1 MTAPLKAIDGNA
13 DLPALMTELAARA
26 RAAARV
32 LALASPEQKNRALEA
47 MERAIRANAAAILA
61 ANAEDVAEVRA
72 GGATSA
78 FIDRLTLTQA
88 RIDAMADGIA
98 TVREIADPVGVVT
111 ESWQRPNGMTIERV
125 RVPLGVVAVIFES
138 RPNVA
143 ADAGVL
149 CLKSGN
155 AVILRGG
162 SDSFRSCRAIHDCLV
177 QGLREA
183 GLPEAAI
190 TLVPTRDRAAVG
202 LLLTGLN
209 GGIDV
214 IVPRGGKS
222 LVARVEAE
230 ARVPVFA
237 HLEGV
242 NHVYVDHAANLEMAK
257 SIVLNAKMRRPGV
270 CGAAET
276 LLVDRAGA
284 ATSLKPL
291 VEMLIDAGCEVRGD
305 DAVQRTDAR
314 VKPASDED
322 WDTEYEDAIIA
333 AKVVD
338 GVDEAIAHI
347 HNHGSHHTDAIV
359 TEDENDR
366 AQISQR
372 GRFGDRAAQ
381 RIDPVRR
388 RRRIR
393 LRRGNRHRHREI
405 PRPRPGRRRA
415 TDQLQISRPRHR
427 ADAAVNIAFS
437 SEVGTGSR
445 KENASNR
452 ESRIGGSSVERS
464 VSRVAITR
472 PDHSAPYQRHAHR
485 PARRLVQSAA
495 CRASRHQ
502 PVRDQA
508 AEARPRVVAGD
519 AGQSAQGPWRLAR
532 SRRTRRGRAPDGERS
547 AHRCQLSR
555 IRHRNAIHCRH
566 D

>member
-13 DLPALMTELAARA
+13 DLPDLMIDLATRA

-32 LALASPEQKNRALEA
+32 LALASPGQKNRALDA
-47 MERAIRANAAAILA
+47 MERAIRAHATAILS
-61 ANAEDVAEVRA
+61 ANAEDVAEART
-72 GGATSA
+72 GGASAA
-78 FIDRLTLTQA
+78 FIDRLTLTPA
-88 RIDAMADGIA
+88 RIDAMADGIV
-98 TVREIADPVGVVT
+98 TVRNIADPVGVVT

-162 SDSFRSCRAIHDCLV
+162 SDSFRSCRAIHGCLA

-183 GLPEAAI
+183 DLPEASI
-190 TLVPTRDRAAVG
+190 TLVPTRDRSAVG
-202 LLLTGLN
+202 LVLTGLN

-242 NHVYVDHAANLEMAK
+242 NHIYVDHAANLEMAK
-257 SIVLNAKMRRPGV
+257 SIVLNAKMRRPGI

-284 ATSLKPL
+284 ATMLKPL

-305 DAVQRTDAR
+305 EAVQRTDTR
-314 VKPASDED
+314 VKPATDED

-338 GVDEAIAHI
+338 GLDEAIAHI
-347 HNHGSHHTDAIV
+347 HDHGSHHTDAIV
-359 TEDENDR
+359 TEDTDAARKFLNEVDSAIVLHNASTQFADGGEFGFG
-366 AQISQR
+366 AEIGIAT
-372 GRFGDRAAQ
+372 GRFHARG
-381 RIDPVRR
+381 PV
-388 RRRIR
+388 
-393 LRRGNRHRHREI
+393 GAE
-405 PRPRPGRRRA
+405 
-415 TDQLQISRPRHR
+415 QLTSFKYRVH
-427 ADAAVNIAFS
+427 
-437 SEVGTGSR
+437 GTGQ
-445 KENASNR
+445 
-452 ESRIGGSSVERS
+452 
-464 VSRVAITR
+464 TR
-472 PDHSAPYQRHAHR
+472 P
-485 PARRLVQSAA
+485 
-495 CRASRHQ
+495 
-502 PVRDQA
+502 
-508 AEARPRVVAGD
+508 
-519 AGQSAQGPWRLAR
+519 
-532 SRRTRRGRAPDGERS
+532 
-547 AHRCQLSR
+547 
-555 IRHRNAIHCRH
+555 
-566 D
+566 